1 MPCDRPIH
9 QVCRL
14 LYLMV
19 SLILI
24 YRVKTETLKKEVSK
38 VKDKIHHKKLSSLS
52 KILGS
57 KQNFESNISSKIF
70 EHVLSRRKFW
80 KLILQ
85 KIRIRPKMIFR
96 CHFNAIQ
103 DRGRHVRNTETQVNF
118 AKVGFPKVGSKVF
131 RPFFC
136 VDPCFSRGA
145 NQNSFFHLWWCYVA
159 DKCCILGNNMY
170 GFKVSFFIFSKT
182 TFTYYLALDIFSG

>member
-131 RPFFC
+131 HFFVPTPASAEEPIKIHFFIYGGVMLPISVAFLVIIC
-136 VDPCFSRGA
+136 MGLRWVF
-145 NQNSFFHLWWCYVA
+145 SFFL
-159 DKCCILGNNMY
+159 KQLLRTILP
-170 GFKVSFFIFSKT
+170 
-182 TFTYYLALDIFSG
+182 